1 MFKES
6 ELLEMKKVE
15 VQEIAKSLGIA
26 RFTSTKAR
34 TKDELIK
41 DILDKQNGEENGEE
55 EKLNTEKDT
64 EIPNEKVEQPKQ
76 EVKESK
82 VVSEVKKLEKKKLTD
97 EEKAIKKQKYVDDA
111 QVGTLVAFKCDTG
124 RVKSAMIIKRSTSK
138 RRFLLET
145 KYGAKYKV
153 SFEDVLWVRT
163 NKRWPKGIFKLLRGE
178 SLETESEE

>member
-15 VQEIAKSLGIA
+15 VQKIAKSLGVV
-26 RFTSTKAR
+26 RYTSTKAR
-34 TKDELIK
+34 TKEELIK
-41 DILDKQNGEENGEE
+41 DILSKQGEGQNE
-55 EKLNTEKDT
+55 EKLNTEKAA

-82 VVSEVKKLEKKKLTD
+82 IVSEVKKLEKPKLTE
-97 EEKAIKKQKYVDDA
+97 EEKAAKKKKYVDDA
-111 QVGTLVAFKCDTG
+111 QVGTLVAFRCDTG
-124 RVKSAMIIKRSTSK
+124 KVKSAMIIKRSTSK

-153 SFEDVLWVRT
+153 SFDDVLWVRT

-178 SLETESEE
+178 TLESESEE

>member
-1 MFKES
+1 MFTES
-6 ELLEMKKVE
+6 ELLEKKKNE
-15 VQEIAKSLGIA
+15 VQEIAKSLGIP

-34 TKDELIK
+34 TKDELIA
-41 DILDKQNGEENGEE
+41 DILAKQENGED
-55 EKLNTEKDT
+55 EKLNTEKAD
-64 EIPNEKVEQPKQ
+64 EIPNEKVEQTKP

-82 VVSEVKKLEKKKLTD
+82 VVSEAKKLEKKKLTD

-111 QVGTLVAFKCDTG
+111 QVGTLVAFRCDTG
-124 RVKSAMIIKRSTSK
+124 KVKSAMIIKRSTSK

-153 SFEDVLWVRT
+153 SFDDVLWVRT

-178 SLETESEE
+178 ETEQIGE

>member
-6 ELLEMKKVE
+6 ELLEMKKNE
-15 VQEIAKSLGIA
+15 VQEIAKSFGIP

-34 TKDELIK
+34 TKDELIA
-41 DILDKQNGEENGEE
+41 DILVKQGNEED

-64 EIPNEKVEQPKQ
+64 EIPNEKVEQPKP

-82 VVSEVKKLEKKKLTD
+82 IISEVKKLEKPKLTE
-97 EEKAIKKQKYVDDA
+97 EEKAAKKQKYVDDA
-111 QVGTLVAFKCDTG
+111 KVGTLVAFRCDTG
-124 RVKSAMIIKRSTSK
+124 KVKSAMIIKRSTSK

-145 KYGAKYKV
+145 QYGAKYKV
-153 SFEDVLWVRT
+153 SFDDVLWVRT

-178 SLETESEE
+178 TAEQIGE